1 VPLAEPLAPLV
12 APQGPLKATP
22 PTPLPPPPPP
32 PGLQPPLPLPPF
44 PSAKA
49 GDAPT
54 FKSASIAPI
63 VRNRKDVEQRRS
75 NLPDRARQVRANTES
90 PNSMYC
96 CFALEKPEGGN
107 LVDIVEISIVYYL
120 RQHHKTTD
128 ISMIPLSRT
137 TISVRCHIY

>member
-1 VPLAEPLAPLV
+1 MAPLV

-54 FKSASIAPI
+54 LEIASIAAI
-63 VRNRKDVEQRRS
+63 ARDRKDVEERRP
-75 NLPDRARQVRANTES
+75 NLSDRAREVRANVKS
-90 PNSMYC
+90 PSVMYL
-96 CFALEKPEGGN
+96 CFTLENPVRDDLADGAELLLFTN
-107 LVDIVEISIVYYL
+107 RD
-120 RQHHKTTD
+120 
-128 ISMIPLSRT
+128 
-137 TISVRCHIY
+137 SVAK